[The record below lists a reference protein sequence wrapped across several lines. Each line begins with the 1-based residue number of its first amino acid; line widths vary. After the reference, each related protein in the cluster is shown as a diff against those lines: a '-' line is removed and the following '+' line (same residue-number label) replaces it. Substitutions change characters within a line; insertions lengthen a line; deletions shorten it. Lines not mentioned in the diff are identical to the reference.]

1 MFYIPIFFKK
11 MCCFEDLTI
20 SKMTKNIPFFLLIIL
35 GFFSCK
41 TISYFV
47 PSAKPVEQ
55 VVVHRIEQMPNLPQ
69 PYHLKDW
76 KKTALEFDHYVFDFS
91 QKGEHLPLIWLDST
105 GHNFKQTT
113 FGIYTAIGDVREGPT
128 VNNGQNHEALGS
140 QGAILGAT
148 LMGIDKSKQ
157 DGHNYVGMLR
167 NYFNKDSGWNII
179 QNFTNESAHIGG
191 GYGNDYWY
199 DVFNNVLFYAV
210 ANHYP
215 KEEGFDYIQRTIA
228 EQFYKSDSIL
238 GNNYSYS
245 FFDFKNMKPGKSH
258 IPTQE
263 DVAAGYSFIL
273 YAAYQKFG
281 DEKYLR
287 AAKNSLTVLSNQKE
301 NRNYEMFMPFGAYMA
316 ARMNAENGGN
326 YDVQKFLNWA
336 LDGDAVG
343 REGWGVVVGNWGGY
357 DVSGIAGSTIDRGGY
372 GFLMNTFDLA
382 WPLTAML
389 RYDQRYAR
397 SVGKLMLNAANAA
410 RLFYPNEIPDSLQ
423 ALPKQKAVTKNCIAD
438 EGLIKEPSYDGFK
451 GITPFAQGD
460 GPLWAPGMPPET
472 MFSVYGSGHAGIFGA
487 IIQPTNVERILRIDC
502 VATDMYLKQKAYPTY
517 LFYNPYPETKSIS
530 TDVGSQP
537 VDIYDTVNRVMLKT
551 GVKGEMT
558 FDLSGDSA
566 RLLVYVPAGSKFTD
580 SNGILV
586 ADGLQVD
593 YRYGK

>member
-1 MFYIPIFFKK
+1 M
-11 MCCFEDLTI
+11 
-20 SKMTKNIPFFLLIIL
+20 LLFL

-41 TISYFV
+41 TSTSFA
-47 PSAKPVEQ
+47 PSGKAVEQ
-55 VVVHRIEQMPNLPQ
+55 VAVSRIEQMPNLPE

-76 KKTALEFDHYVFDFS
+76 KQTALEFDQYVFDFG

-105 GHNFKQTT
+105 GHNFKETT
-113 FGIYTAIGDVREGPT
+113 FGIYTAIGDVREGPN

-148 LMGIDKSKQ
+148 LMGIDKSNQ
-157 DGHNYVGMLR
+157 DGHDYVGMLR

-210 ANHYP
+210 ANYYP
-215 KEEGFDYIQRTIA
+215 KEPGFDELQRTIA

-245 FFDFKNMKPGKSH
+245 YFDFKNMQPGKNH

-273 YAAYQKFG
+273 YGAYQKFG
-281 DEKYLR
+281 DEKYLK
-287 AAKNSLTVLSNQKE
+287 AAKNALTVLAAQKE

-316 ARMNAENGGN
+316 ARLNAEAGEN
-326 YDVQKFLNWA
+326 YEVQKFLNWA

-372 GFLMNTFDLA
+372 GFCMNTFDLA

-397 SVGKLMLNAANAA
+397 AVGKLMLNAANAA

-423 ALPKQKAVTKNCIAD
+423 ALPNLKAITKNCIAY
-438 EGLIKEPSYDGFK
+438 EGLIKEPSYEAYK
-451 GITPFAQGD
+451 GITPLAQGD
-460 GPLWAPGMPPET
+460 GPLWAPGMPQET
-472 MFSVYGSGHAGIFGA
+472 MFSVYGSGHVGIFGA
-487 IIQPTNVERILRIDC
+487 IIQPTNVERILQVDC

-517 LFYNPYPETKSIS
+517 LFYNPYSEVKNVTTNI
-530 TDVGSQP
+530 GELP
-537 VDIYDTVNRVMLKT
+537 VDIYDAVNRVILKT
-551 GVKGEMT
+551 NVSGNVT
-558 FDLSGDSA
+558 FDITANNA
-566 RLLVYVPAGSKFTD
+566 RLLVYVPTGSKFTVT
-580 SNGILV
+580 NGVLM
-586 ADGLQVD
+586 ANELTVD
-593 YRYGK
+593 YRYEK